1 MPLRR
6 LFGAGAF
13 EIHLRYCCQPSA
25 SLLASDRKDGVSDS
39 AFASVAYS
47 LAQLMFLLSCMCFA
61 QRVLCGNTTV
71 QGLYFKGTTSQCK
84 VVLFTYKSAPYI

>member
-25 SLLASDRKDGVSDS
+25 SLLASERNDGVFDS

-47 LAQLMFLLSCMCFA
+47 LAQLMFLLSCMCSA
-61 QRVLCGNTTV
+61 QRVLVRKYYGSGAVFQRNCITV
-71 QGLYFKGTTSQCK
+71 QSGT
-84 VVLFTYKSAPYI
+84 FYI